1 MKKFIKIILMIICSV
16 IFVFSAYK
24 IFNNLAEESTNKE
37 INNALV
43 EKAISVI
50 NNTIENENITKHSLP
65 INVDFSI
72 LKQENQDIVAWIYC
86 ENTPINYPVLQSNDN
101 EYYLRRLING
111 EYNTAGSIFMD
122 YRNHSNMNDDNT
134 IIYGHNMKNDTMF
147 GTLTKYKEQE
157 YYENNRIM
165 YLFTPEK
172 NYMIELFAGCTISV
186 DSDVYNLS
194 QINKEEIINESDFK
208 SDIIVEDEDKTI
220 TLSTCSYDYDGA
232 RYIIMGKIQE
242 IVE

>member
-1 MKKFIKIILMIICSV
+1 MKKFIKIILLIICSAV
-16 IFVFSAYK
+16 FIFSAYK
-24 IFNNLAEESTNKE
+24 VFNNIAEESTNKE

-65 INVDFSI
+65 IKVDFSI

-194 QINKEEIINESDFK
+194 QINKDEIINESDFK

-242 IVE
+242 IIE

>member
-50 NNTIENENITKHSLP
+50 NNTIENENITKYSLP
-65 INVDFSI
+65 IKVDFSI

-194 QINKEEIINESDFK
+194 QINKDEIINESDFK